1 MVLKL
6 GIASVALA
14 GSVLLVQGGIDVL
27 TLFLFLMAA
36 SRM

>member
-14 GSVLLVQGGIDVL
+14 GSVLLIGGSIDLL
-27 TLFLFLMAA
+27 TLFLFLLVA
-36 SRM
+36 